1 MTSLPPEQRPAFRVL
16 AIQNG
21 RHGQGAATA
30 ASAPVGDVY
39 AHRPAAAQHEATPA
53 KIGVWA
59 TSRVAWYA
67 QVFTRSSLRELAGN
81 SLSGVCVTAVESRPA
96 GVVLTPSPGGH
107 RPFGAR
113 VKAFVALTKPRI
125 IELLLI
131 TTVPVMF
138 LAAQDVPDLWLVL
151 TTCIGGYLSAGGA
164 NALNMYIDR
173 DIDALMDR
181 TSQRPLVTGM
191 VSPREGLVFG
201 LVLTVVSTLWFG
213 LLVNWLSAA
222 LSLGALLFYVVVY
235 TMILKR
241 RTAQNIVWGGIAGC
255 MPVLIGWSAVTN
267 SMSWAAVIL
276 FLVIF
281 FWTPPHYWPLSM
293 KVKEDYARVGV
304 PMLPVVASNRVVA
317 RQIVLYSWVMV
328 AVSLLLTPLGYTG
341 WFYTTVALA
350 SGGWWLWEAHSL
362 QNRAKAG
369 ETGGKLKEMRLFH
382 WSITYVS
389 LLFVAV
395 AIDPFLS

>member
-1 MTSLPPEQRPAFRVL
+1 M
-16 AIQNG
+16 
-21 RHGQGAATA
+21 
-30 ASAPVGDVY
+30 
-39 AHRPAAAQHEATPA
+39 
-53 KIGVWA
+53 
-59 TSRVAWYA
+59 
-67 QVFTRSSLRELAGN
+67 
-81 SLSGVCVTAVESRPA
+81 TAVESRPA
-96 GVVLTPSPGGH
+96 GVAALTPSPRGH

-113 VKAFVALTKPRI
+113 AKAFVALTKPRI

-138 LAAQDVPDLWLVL
+138 LATQGVPDLWLVVV
-151 TTCIGGYLSAGGA
+151 TCVGGYLSAGGA

-191 VSPREGLVFG
+191 VSPRECLAFG
-201 LVLTVVSTLWFG
+201 LGLALVSTLWFG

-241 RTAQNIVWGGIAGC
+241 RTSQNIVWGGIAGC
-255 MPVLIGWSAVTN
+255 MPVLIGWSAVTD
-267 SMSWAAVIL
+267 SVSWAPVVL
-276 FLVIF
+276 FLVMF

-293 KVKEDYARVGV
+293 KVKDDYARVGV

-317 RQIVLYSWVMV
+317 RQIVAYSWVMV

-341 WFYTTVALA
+341 WFYTTVALVA
-350 SGGWWLWEAHSL
+350 GGYWLWEAHGLNS
-362 QNRAKAG
+362 RAKAG
-369 ETGGKLKEMRLFH
+369 EAGGKLKEMRLFH

-389 LLFVAV
+389 ILFVAV
-395 AIDPFLS
+395 AVDPFLR

>member
-1 MTSLPPEQRPAFRVL
+1 M
-16 AIQNG
+16 G
-21 RHGQGAATA
+21 
-30 ASAPVGDVY
+30 
-39 AHRPAAAQHEATPA
+39 
-53 KIGVWA
+53 
-59 TSRVAWYA
+59 
-67 QVFTRSSLRELAGN
+67 ELG
-81 SLSGVCVTAVESRPA
+81 T
-96 GVVLTPSPGGH
+96 SPGR

-138 LAAQDVPDLWLVL
+138 LAEQGVPDLWLVL
-151 TTCIGGYLSAGGA
+151 VTCVGGYLSAGGA

-201 LVLTVVSTLWFG
+201 LVLAAVSTLWFG

-235 TMILKR
+235 TMLLKR

-304 PMLPVVASNRVVA
+304 PMLPVVASSTVVA

-328 AVSLLLTPLGYTG
+328 GVSLLLTPLGYTG
-341 WFYTTVALA
+341 WFYTAVALVT
-350 SGGWWLWEAHSL
+350 GGWWLWEAHSL
-362 QNRAKAG
+362 QSRARGGA
-369 ETGGKLKEMRLFH
+369 TGGKLKEMRLFH

-395 AIDPFLS
+395 AVDPFLR

>member
-1 MTSLPPEQRPAFRVL
+1 M
-16 AIQNG
+16 
-21 RHGQGAATA
+21 
-30 ASAPVGDVY
+30 
-39 AHRPAAAQHEATPA
+39 
-53 KIGVWA
+53 
-59 TSRVAWYA
+59 
-67 QVFTRSSLRELAGN
+67 
-81 SLSGVCVTAVESRPA
+81 
-96 GVVLTPSPGGH
+96 
-107 RPFGAR
+107 
-113 VKAFVALTKPRI
+113 AFVALTKPRI

-138 LAAQDVPDLWLVL
+138 LAEQGVPSLWLVL
-151 TTCIGGYLSAGGA
+151 ATCFGGYLSAGGA

-191 VSPREGLVFG
+191 VSPTECLVFG
-201 LVLTVVSTLWFG
+201 ISLGVVSTLFFG
-213 LLVNWLSAA
+213 LLINWLSAA
-222 LSLGALLFYVVVY
+222 LALGALLFYVVVY
-235 TMILKR
+235 TMLLKR

-255 MPVLIGWSAVTN
+255 MPVLIGWSAVKN
-267 SMSWAAVIL
+267 EVSWAAVIL

-293 KVKEDYARVGV
+293 KVKDDYARVGV
-304 PMLPVVASNRVVA
+304 PMLPVVAGNRAVA

-341 WFYTTVALA
+341 WFYTSVALLA
-350 SGGWWLWEAHSL
+350 GGWWLWEAHALSA
-362 QNRAKAG
+362 RAKAG
-369 ETGGKLKEMRLFH
+369 VTGAKLKEMRLFH

-395 AIDPFLS
+395 AVDPFLR

>member
-1 MTSLPPEQRPAFRVL
+1 M
-16 AIQNG
+16 
-21 RHGQGAATA
+21 
-30 ASAPVGDVY
+30 
-39 AHRPAAAQHEATPA
+39 
-53 KIGVWA
+53 
-59 TSRVAWYA
+59 
-67 QVFTRSSLRELAGN
+67 
-81 SLSGVCVTAVESRPA
+81 TAVESRPA
-96 GVVLTPSPGGH
+96 GVVTTTGPRGH

-113 VKAFVALTKPRI
+113 VKAFVMLTKPRI

-138 LAAQDVPDLWLVL
+138 LASQGVPDLWLVL
-151 TTCIGGYLSAGGA
+151 VTCVGGYLSAGGA

-201 LVLTVVSTLWFG
+201 LTLGVVSTLWFG

-241 RTAQNIVWGGIAGC
+241 RTSQNIVWGGIAGC
-255 MPVLIGWSAVTN
+255 MPVLIGWSSVTN
-267 SMSWAAVIL
+267 SMSWAPVVL
-276 FLVIF
+276 FLVMF

-293 KVKEDYARVGV
+293 KVKDDYARVGV
-304 PMLPVVASNRVVA
+304 PMLPVVASNQVVA
-317 RQIVLYSWVMV
+317 KQVVIYSWVMV
-328 AVSLLLTPLGYTG
+328 AVSLLLTPMGYTG
-341 WFYTTVALA
+341 WFYTTVALL
-350 SGGWWLWEAHSL
+350 SGGFWLWEAHGLYS
-362 QNRAKAG
+362 RAKAG
-369 ETGGKLKEMRLFH
+369 AAGPKLKEMRLFH

-389 LLFVAV
+389 LLFIAVAV
-395 AIDPFLS
+395 DPFLR

>member
-1 MTSLPPEQRPAFRVL
+1 M
-16 AIQNG
+16 
-21 RHGQGAATA
+21 
-30 ASAPVGDVY
+30 
-39 AHRPAAAQHEATPA
+39 
-53 KIGVWA
+53 
-59 TSRVAWYA
+59 
-67 QVFTRSSLRELAGN
+67 
-81 SLSGVCVTAVESRPA
+81 
-96 GVVLTPSPGGH
+96 
-107 RPFGAR
+107 
-113 VKAFVALTKPRI
+113 AFVALTKPRI

-138 LAAQDVPDLWLVL
+138 LAEQGVPSLWLVL
-151 TTCIGGYLSAGGA
+151 ATCFGGYLSAGGA

-191 VSPREGLVFG
+191 VSPRECLVFG
-201 LVLTVVSTLWFG
+201 ITLGVVSTLFFG

-222 LSLGALLFYVVVY
+222 LALGALLFYVVVY
-235 TMILKR
+235 TMLLKR

-255 MPVLIGWSAVTN
+255 MPVLIGWSAVKN
-267 SMSWAAVIL
+267 EVSWAAVIL

-293 KVKEDYARVGV
+293 KVKDDYARVGV
-304 PMLPVVASNRVVA
+304 PMLPVVAGNKVVA

-341 WFYTTVALA
+341 WFYTSVALVA
-350 SGGWWLWEAHSL
+350 GGWWLWEAHGL
-362 QNRAKAG
+362 HARAKSG
-369 ETGGKLKEMRLFH
+369 VTGPKLKEMRLFH

-395 AIDPFLS
+395 AVDPFLR